1 MEAWGERG
9 VRSQNVEIDMEC
21 CLDLINYF
29 DLLLILVNV
38 IAYKPVC
45 KSALPSSEFHC

>member
-9 VRSQNVEIDMEC
+9 VRSQNVEFDMEC
-21 CLDLINYF
+21 CLDLINYL

-38 IAYKPVC
+38 IAYKPDY